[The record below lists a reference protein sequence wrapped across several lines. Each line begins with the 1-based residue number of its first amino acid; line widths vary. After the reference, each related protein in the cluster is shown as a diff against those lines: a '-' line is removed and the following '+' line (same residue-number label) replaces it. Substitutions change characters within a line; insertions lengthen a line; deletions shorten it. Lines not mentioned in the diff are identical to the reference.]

1 MSNINENQSVAKTN
15 INWYPGHMQKTKR
28 LIQEMSDQIDVV
40 IELIDARCPYS
51 SKMRDIDNLIKNK
64 PRLLVLTK
72 KDLCDVNETNKWI
85 KYYENNGYNTALV
98 SGINDK
104 DYKVIYEKLSDI
116 TSSIQEKR
124 ISKGLKERE
133 IRCLVIGIPNVG
145 KSTLINKMVGKKV
158 ASIGNRPGVT
168 TSLNWLKTNA
178 GVLLLDSPGILWPKF
193 DEEEV
198 ALNLAAISSIKT
210 EVIDIDSVAV
220 HILKFLEK
228 YYPDILHSRYKI
240 DNTDDM
246 LEVYNN
252 IGKQIGAF
260 KNGEADFNRVSNKI
274 INDIKD
280 ESIKGVTFDR
290 WKN

>member
-1 MSNINENQSVAKTN
+1 MNENKTN

-28 LIQEMSDQIDVV
+28 MIQEMSDQIDVV

-72 KDLCDVNETNKWI
+72 KDLCDINETNKWI
-85 KYYENNGYNTALV
+85 KHFEDEGYNTAFI

-104 DYKVIYEKLSDI
+104 DYKVIYDKLKSI

-124 ISKGLKERE
+124 ISKGLKEKE

-193 DEEEV
+193 EEEEV
-198 ALNLAAISSIKT
+198 ALNLAAISSIRT
-210 EVIDIDSVAV
+210 EVIDIDSVAC
-220 HILKFLEK
+220 HILEFLEK
-228 YYPDILHSRYKI
+228 YYPDILQSRYKI
-240 DNTDDM
+240 SDTSDM
-246 LEVYNN
+246 LDVYNV
-252 IGKQIGAF
+252 IGKQIGAY

-274 INDIKD
+274 INDVKD
-280 ESIKGVTFDR
+280 EHIKGVTFDR
-290 WKN
+290 WKK

>member
-1 MSNINENQSVAKTN
+1 MNENKTN

-28 LIQEMSDQIDVV
+28 LIDEMSDQIDVI

-51 SKMRDIDNLIKNK
+51 SKMRDIDHLIKNK

-72 KDLCDVNETNKWI
+72 KDLCDINETNKWI
-85 KYYENNGYNTALV
+85 KYYEDNGYTTSLISGTSNT
-98 SGINDK
+98 
-104 DYKVIYEKLSDI
+104 DYKDLFNKLSI
-116 TSSIQEKR
+116 MTKSIQDKR
-124 ISKGLKERE
+124 IAKGLKEKE

-145 KSTLINKMVGKKV
+145 KSTLINKMCGKKV
-158 ASIGNRPGVT
+158 ASVGNKPGVT

-178 GVLLLDSPGILWPKF
+178 GVLLLDSPGILWPRF
-193 DEEEV
+193 EEEEV
-198 ALNLAAISSIKT
+198 ALNLAAISSIKS

-240 DNTDDM
+240 TNTEDM

-252 IGKQIGAF
+252 IGKQIGAY

-280 ESIKGVTFDR
+280 EYIKGVTFDR
-290 WKN
+290 WRKTY